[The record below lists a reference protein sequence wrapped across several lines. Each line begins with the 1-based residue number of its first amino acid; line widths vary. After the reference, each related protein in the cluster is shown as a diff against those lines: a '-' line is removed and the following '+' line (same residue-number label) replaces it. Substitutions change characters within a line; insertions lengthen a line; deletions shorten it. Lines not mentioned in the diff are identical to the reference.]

1 MTAVDARTSA
11 QFFAAPSLF
20 LIAGLVAAG
29 QFAALVFSPAIPD
42 AARAL
47 AVTPAAVLL
56 SATAFL
62 GATAL
67 TQLVAGPLTDRF
79 GRRNLIL
86 IGLVLYLIGGAVSGV
101 ATSLETLIAGRVVQA
116 IGAAFALVAAR
127 AATRDLFEGP
137 ALQRAM
143 ATITL
148 AFALAPAFAP
158 LAGGVATQLGGF
170 RAVFGLTLVLG
181 LILFALAAFRFPET
195 HRASQRL
202 EARRG
207 SLWAAYGAVLKDE
220 GFRHSALIAG
230 LANAAMTAFF
240 VGAPILMIE
249 HLGVEP
255 AEFGL
260 YPPLAVIGFALGTL
274 FVRSAMAKL
283 SSDQLVAIGAAL
295 MAIGAAALL
304 IPALTI
310 GPAVWPINFA
320 MIIFITGLGVLVPT
334 VSAQALEAQGE
345 RAGSAAALLGVS
357 QMAIGAIAAAIVAS
371 IESHAPLISFQA
383 VMALSVVAI
392 GIVIGVRAW
401 GQRASQ
407 RRDVLSGAL
416 KEDES

>member
-1 MTAVDARTSA
+1 MSAAAERARIEAVAS
-11 QFFAAPSLF
+11 PSLF

-42 AARAL
+42 AARSL

-79 GRRNLIL
+79 GRRSLIL
-86 IGLVLYLIGGAVSGV
+86 VGLVLYLIGGAVSGV
-101 ATSLETLIAGRVVQA
+101 ATTLETLIAGRVIQA

-127 AATRDLFEGP
+127 AATRDLFGGP

-143 ATITL
+143 AIITL

-170 RAVFGLTLVLG
+170 RAVFALTLLLG
-181 LILFALAAFRFPET
+181 LALLAFAAFRFPET
-195 HRASQRL
+195 HRQSQRSK
-202 EARRG
+202 AQRG
-207 SLWAAYGAVLKDE
+207 SLWVAYGAVLKDKT
-220 GFRHSALIAG
+220 FRHSALVAG
-230 LANAAMTAFF
+230 FANAAMTAFF

-249 HLGVEP
+249 HLGLAP

-274 FVRSAMAKL
+274 FVRAATAKL
-283 SSDQLVAIGAAL
+283 SPDQLVAIGAAL

-320 MIIFITGLGVLVPT
+320 MIVFVTGLGVLVPT

-357 QMAIGAIAAAIVAS
+357 QMAMGAVAATIVAS
-371 IESHAPLISFQA
+371 IEPRAPLVAFQG

-392 GIVIGVRAW
+392 GIVSGARAW
-401 GQRASQ
+401 GLRASQ
-407 RRDVLSGAL
+407 QQDILSGAL
-416 KEDES
+416 KEDEL